1 MTWQNPDTVISL
13 KVILSLVCALNFPSN
28 HMTTAQAVGYVILMY
43 IYILLAFSNS
53 KPQAI
58 PLQENQDA
66 FHFFG
71 NRTLGFFKFVEKVV
85 EKKMVISHST

>member
-1 MTWQNPDTVISL
+1 
-13 KVILSLVCALNFPSN
+13 
-28 HMTTAQAVGYVILMY
+28 MTTAQPVGYVILMY

-71 NRTLGFFKFVEKVV
+71 NRTLGFFRFVEKVV
-85 EKKMVISHST
+85 EKKMVILHST